1 MTSSEIGRTFYR
13 GAAACCLLLASLLAA
28 TRPQR
33 ASSDVA
39 SISASSTTSTTTA
52 LTAPNPP
59 GPLVQ
64 KHADG
69 TTWQYL
75 PHAGL
80 WGSNWVLLDNNPAT
94 VDVVTDGSCACT
106 YQLHSDGT
114 IWQYIPHA
122 GLWGSNW
129 VLLDNN
135 PATVQIAAGPGLFQL
150 HRDGSIWVFG
160 ATPIT
165 GWFLLYSSPGTVAIR
180 TVYSTCSQYCFVPL
194 LVWLH
199 RDGSIWTNGSVP
211 EGACEQTITG
221 GPMCVLDNN
230 PATVGILAD
239 GSPAIYPTRYF
250 LYQLHSDGT
259 IWQYLP
265 HAGLWGSNWVLLDN
279 NPDAIGIA
287 AGLGNLYQL
296 HRDGTIWHY
305 VTPPIRGWALLDNN
319 PATDFITSSSGNTFI
334 P

>member
-1 MTSSEIGRTFYR
+1 MGIVDDPLGNVY
-13 GAAACCLLLASLLAA
+13 
-28 TRPQR
+28 QR
-33 ASSDVA
+33 
-39 SISASSTTSTTTA
+39 
-52 LTAPNPP
+52 
-59 GPLVQ
+59 
-64 KHADG
+64 
-69 TTWQYL
+69 
-75 PHAGL
+75 
-80 WGSNWVLLDNNPAT
+80 
-94 VDVVTDGSCACT
+94 
-106 YQLHSDGT
+106 
-114 IWQYIPHA
+114 
-122 GLWGSNW
+122 
-129 VLLDNN
+129 
-135 PATVQIAAGPGLFQL
+135 
-150 HRDGSIWVFG
+150 HRDGSIWKYSLSNSS
-160 ATPIT
+160 
-165 GWFLLYSSPGTVAIR
+165 GWQL
-180 TVYSTCSQYCFVPL
+180 
-194 LVWLH
+194 
-199 RDGSIWTNGSVP
+199 
-211 EGACEQTITG
+211 
-221 GPMCVLDNN
+221 LDNN